1 MAPVTGTV
9 PAAPAA
15 AGGSLL
21 VDIRE
26 KRYESRDSA
35 AAEPNHVALSG
46 CRFAAAAGEFVALVG
61 PSGCGKTTLLNIVAG
76 LDRDYDGTVRLPRRG
91 DGMPARLGVVF
102 QTPRLLPWRTV
113 RENVRLVLPAFDRD
127 APRVVEE
134 VLREVGLERAAWD
147 AYPGRLSGG
156 MGRRA
161 AVARAFASA
170 PDLLLMDEPFVSL
183 DDAAADGLR
192 RALLTLWR
200 RRPTT
205 VLFVTHDLREAL
217 FLADRVLLLSDA
229 PGCVLD
235 AVAVPAAR
243 EARDGATLDRLRD
256 DLAARRY
263 ELLAA
268 AAAAAA
274 TSAFRDRR

>member
-1 MAPVTGTV
+1 VAAVTG
-9 PAAPAA
+9 
-15 AGGSLL
+15 GLE
-21 VDIRE
+21 VDLRE
-26 KRYESRDSA
+26 KRFVAPDGVARIVLRD
-35 AAEPNHVALSG
+35 VAF
-46 CRFAAAAGEFVALVG
+46 RTRPGEFVALVG
-61 PSGCGKTTLLNIVAG
+61 PSGCGKTTLLNIAAG
-76 LDRDYDGTVRLPRRG
+76 LDAAFVGTVRGGGGP
-91 DGMPARLGVVF
+91 PSSARLGYVF
-102 QTPRLLPWRTV
+102 QEPRLLPWLTV
-113 RENVRLVLPAFDRD
+113 FENIALVLPRN
-127 APRVVEE
+127 VEAAKIE
-134 VLREVGLERAAWD
+134 ALLAEVGLAAARD
-147 AYPGRLSGG
+147 VLPPRLSTG
-156 MGRRA
+156 MARRA
-161 AVARAFASA
+161 AIARAFAVR
-170 PDLLLMDEPFVSL
+170 PELLLMDEPFVSL

-256 DLAARRY
+256 DLAARRH

-274 TSAFRDRR
+274 ARG